1 MRTAIAIT
9 AITALLVVPA
19 VASAQDDPPPPYECD
34 DRFGQCG
41 TPEQSGGGGCGC
53 GCGGSILVNNTDLG
67 DTYQFADDYDD
78 DGIEDPYD
86 NCVFARNPDQ
96 ADSDGDG
103 FGDACDNCVSVGNP
117 EQMDLD
123 GDGEGDACDLDD
135 DDDGVPDVDDIC
147 PMHADPQQIDTDGD
161 GFGDACDTDDD
172 NDGVEDLDDNCPLIA
187 NPDQVR
193 LPDDGCYA
201 DDDGDGFYNSRD
213 NCPTV
218 FQLEATD
225 TDGDGMGDACDP
237 DIDDDGVINA
247 MDNCPLVA
255 NPSQTDK
262 DRDGLGDGDDG
273 SCDPNFC
280 YVVMGDRENCLDPE
294 GDFRVYTPSLA
305 EVRTGESIRLRL
317 FANREGGVPVEYRWT
332 IEEAP
337 GGSTATVNNPY
348 GSVSY
353 ATPFEFRYAEDNEAT
368 FTPDQPGEYVIRLV
382 ATQVWEDQYS
392 GQLGETSE
400 ALAFIVVEGEALNTG
415 GCSVASGHSQTGVA
429 ALLGLLGLI
438 GLGRLRRRR

>member
-1 MRTAIAIT
+1 MKTTVAIT
-9 AITALLVVPA
+9 AITALLIAPA
-19 VASAQDDPPPPYECD
+19 LASAEDAPPPYECD

-41 TPEQSGGGGCGC
+41 TPEQSGGGCGC

-67 DTYQFADDYDD
+67 DTYQYADDYDD

-86 NCVFARNPDQ
+86 NCPFARNPDQ
-96 ADSDGDG
+96 SDSDGDT
-103 FGDACDNCVSVGNP
+103 FGDACDNCVDVGN
-117 EQMDLD
+117 EDQSDLD
-123 GDGEGDACDLDD
+123 GDGEGDTCDADD
-135 DDDGVPDVDDIC
+135 DDDGLDDGDDIC
-147 PMHADPQQIDTDGD
+147 PTRADPEQIDTDSD
-161 GFGDACDTDDD
+161 GEGDACDADDD
-172 NDGVEDLDDNCPLIA
+172 DDGHFDLDDNCPLIH
-187 NPDQVR
+187 NIDQEM
-193 LPDDGCYA
+193 PEDSESCYA

-213 NCPTV
+213 NCPSV
-218 FQLEATD
+218 HQIDQEDA
-225 TDGDGMGDACDP
+225 DGDGVGDECDG
-237 DIDDDGVINA
+237 DQDDDMVPNSL
-247 MDNCPLVA
+247 DNCPLVP
-255 NPSQTDK
+255 NTDQIDA
-262 DRDGLGDGDDG
+262 DRDGLGDSDEG
-273 SCDPNFC
+273 SCDPGFC
-280 YVVMGDRENCLDPE
+280 YVVMGDHENCLDPE
-294 GDFRVYTPSLA
+294 ANFTVYTPSLA
-305 EVRTGESIRLRL
+305 EVRTGEDIRLRL

-337 GGSTATVNNPY
+337 AGSAATVANPY

-400 ALAFIVVEGEALNTG
+400 ALAFILVEGEPTAAG
-415 GCSVASGHSQTGVA
+415 GCSVATGHSRTGLA